1 MLRLIC
7 HHSADTWQQKFRNSI
22 FLVSEQLSAKERKA
36 GEKRP
41 LGHIF
46 MRKDIGLSDTHNL
59 EKVEIILKEIH
70 FGKFLQEQHRGLS
83 SARCKSFIIRIF

>member
-7 HHSADTWQQKFRNSI
+7 HHSADTWQQKFKNSI
-22 FLVSEQLSAKERKA
+22 FLAPKQPSAKERKA
-36 GEKRP
+36 GEGRS

-46 MRKDIGLSDTHNL
+46 LRKDIGLSDTHKL
-59 EKVEIILKEIH
+59 EKVEIILREIRS
-70 FGKFLQEQHRGLS
+70 GKFLQEQHRGLS